1 VTQWFDLADLA
12 RAAIKHWVLI
22 VLILLA
28 SFGLGVTLTMTQER
42 VYQAKTS
49 LFVGTSLS
57 SANLNK
63 DDIDV
68 GERLALTYADLVR
81 RQPVMQSVVN
91 DLDLQ
96 IPWWSLARRVTVD
109 LPDQNPRLIVVTVE
123 APSGEQAQAI
133 AAKIDYSV
141 IALSPSGAGVSQS
154 FVAEMLD
161 RLRQDLDDQQQL
173 VDDLKARLAE
183 TDPATSTY
191 ASLGS
196 QITAAEKLIIALRA
210 NYSDLLSVSSEDETA
225 NRLAVFEEAEAQES
239 PVRPSL
245 RLNVI
250 VSMFLGGL
258 AALGAIYV
266 LDRRRAHSATG
277 SQNGAA
283 RSGKQ
288 GGRRRQR
295 ELAAAARQREQ
306 AAAARHEAAVQRRAR
321 G

>member
-22 VLILLA
+22 VVIVLA
-28 SFGLGVTLTMTQER
+28 SIGFGVTLTVRQER

-96 IPWWSLARRVTVD
+96 IPWRSLARRVTVD

-133 AAKIDYSV
+133 AAKIDDSV

-173 VDDLKARLAE
+173 VDDLKAQLAE

-225 NRLAVFEEAEAQES
+225 NQLAVFEEAEAQES

-277 SQNGAA
+277 SQNGA

-288 GGRRRQR
+288 GGRPRQR

-306 AAAARHEAAVQRRAR
+306 AAAARHEAAVKRRAR